1 MNEATRTRAV
11 ADTNYLYAHA
21 AEVNAGGESPRTW
34 VRRISARF
42 PPAEFAAGAAHAP
55 ARFPP
60 RAHPRINPIKFGTVL
75 RRAAEALQTLEDR
88 LTFFPEIDPEDECV
102 SEEGRAHLARIIEG
116 LDAIRNSG
124 YVPLHTVA
132 DTVRYIA
139 DLLER

>member
-21 AEVNAGGESPRTW
+21 AEVNAAVEL
-34 VRRISARF
+34 I
-42 PPAEFAAGAAHAP
+42 
-55 ARFPP
+55 
-60 RAHPRINPIKFGTVL
+60 

-102 SEEGRAHLARIIEG
+102 SEEARAHLARIIEG